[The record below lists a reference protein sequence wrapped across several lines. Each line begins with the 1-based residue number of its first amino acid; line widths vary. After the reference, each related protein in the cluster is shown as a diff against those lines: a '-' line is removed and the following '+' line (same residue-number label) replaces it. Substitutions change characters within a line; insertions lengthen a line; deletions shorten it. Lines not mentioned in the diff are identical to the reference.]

1 MSSHAIITG
10 ASGGIG
16 GALACAFRAAG
27 WSTVGIDIRPE
38 TKAQCD
44 RFLLGSVSDPALGV
58 RVLEALRSDE
68 ATECCL
74 VNNAAQMLSKPF
86 AETTQ
91 SDWDEVMSTNLTG
104 VFMLTKALLPILA
117 GGSILNIASV
127 HARAT
132 TTGTAVYA
140 ASKGGLVALTKG
152 LAIELAEHG
161 VRVNAILPGAI
172 GTEMLRGS
180 VSDEA
185 SLQRLQDLTPLRRIG
200 EPEDIAHLALF
211 LADRVRAANITGQE
225 FVCDGGALAKLA
237 TA

>member
-1 MSSHAIITG
+1 LASHAIITG

-27 WSTVGIDIRPE
+27 WSTIGIDVRAEP
-38 TKAQCD
+38 KAQCD
-44 RFLLGSVSDPALGV
+44 RFLLGSVSDPALGA
-58 RVLEALRSDE
+58 RVLETLQSEE

-74 VNNAAQMLSKPF
+74 INNAAQMLTKPF
-86 AETTQ
+86 VETTQ
-91 SDWDEVMSTNLTG
+91 ADWDALISTNLTG
-104 VFMLTKALLPILA
+104 VFVLTKALVPVLS

-132 TTGTAVYA
+132 SAGTAAYA

-161 VRVNAILPGAI
+161 IRANSILPGAI
-172 GTEMLRGS
+172 GTEMLRDS
-180 VSDEA
+180 LSDEA
-185 SLQRLQDLTPLRRIG
+185 ALQALQDSTPLRRIG

-225 FVCDGGALAKLA
+225 FVCDGGALARLA
-237 TA
+237 TS